1 YWRDLYANSSEE
13 ELKVLREAHRA
24 EVDSTIWGGRPDLM
38 ELSVPN
44 YRETR
49 KGEPEDV
56 NDFGRFPWKEGKFV
70 DRPEVTSTSESPDRQ
85 NAGEHQR

>member
-1 YWRDLYANSSEE
+1 MAVPLPTGVICMPIVAKKSS
-13 ELKVLREAHRA
+13 KHCA
-24 EVDSTIWGGRPDLM
+24 EVDSTAWGGRPDLM

-56 NDFGRFPWKEGKFV
+56 NAFGRFPWQAGKFV
-70 DRPEVTSTSESPDRQ
+70 DRPDSPDQ
-85 NAGEHQR
+85 Q